1 MDEAHS
7 ATAQVLTAFAAPERF
22 GRQAILE
29 QYQAIVGSHCR
40 AFFDSLPT
48 IVLVLNRQRQVVF
61 ANAAAVAFFKRG
73 HIEDLLGLRPG
84 EALGCVNADAA
95 PGGCG
100 TSRHCRHCGAV
111 QAILEAIDGHAADRD
126 CTLLRRDDD
135 CVDALDMH
143 VWTNALDVNGQ
154 AFILCS
160 LTDVS
165 HEMRRRS
172 MERIFFHDVLNLAGG
187 ISGLLEVLLEE
198 QRCRACHELG
208 ILDQATRSLVDEIV
222 SQREL
227 LAAEAKELQA
237 EYAPANTLALLSM
250 LRDLYGNSPQ
260 AEGQTLAIDA
270 QAADVEVETD
280 ARLVRRVLGNM
291 IKNALE
297 AGRPGDTVRLGC
309 VDAGGSVRFS
319 VHNAAVI
326 PAFVRE
332 DIFHRRC
339 STKGAGRGLGTYSML
354 LLSERYLGATLDF
367 VSDEGQGTTFTL
379 LLPKRQERM

>member
-1 MDEAHS
+1 LRAWTRHIC

-165 HEMRRRS
+165 HEKRRRS
-172 MERIFFHDVLNLAGG
+172 MERIFF
-187 ISGLLEVLLEE
+187 S
-198 QRCRACHELG
+198 
-208 ILDQATRSLVDEIV
+208 
-222 SQREL
+222 
-227 LAAEAKELQA
+227 
-237 EYAPANTLALLSM
+237 
-250 LRDLYGNSPQ
+250 
-260 AEGQTLAIDA
+260 
-270 QAADVEVETD
+270 
-280 ARLVRRVLGNM
+280 
-291 IKNALE
+291 
-297 AGRPGDTVRLGC
+297 
-309 VDAGGSVRFS
+309 
-319 VHNAAVI
+319 
-326 PAFVRE
+326 
-332 DIFHRRC
+332 
-339 STKGAGRGLGTYSML
+339 
-354 LLSERYLGATLDF
+354 
-367 VSDEGQGTTFTL
+367 
-379 LLPKRQERM
+379 